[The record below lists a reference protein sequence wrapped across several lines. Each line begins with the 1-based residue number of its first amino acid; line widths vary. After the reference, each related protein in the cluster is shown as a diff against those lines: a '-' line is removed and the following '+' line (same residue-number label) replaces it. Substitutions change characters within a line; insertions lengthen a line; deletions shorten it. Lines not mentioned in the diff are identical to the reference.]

1 MIEIHKDGK
10 NGCYVITQAKNI
22 EGIDFHSQLSLTE
35 EEMFQLAE
43 CLTDSEGRIDYS
55 RYNTISR

>member
-10 NGCYVITQAKNI
+10 SDCYVITQTKNI
-22 EGIDFHSQLSLTE
+22 KGIDFHSQLSLTE

-43 CLTDSEGRIDYS
+43 YLTDSEGRIDYS
-55 RYNTISR
+55 RHNTISR